1 MKNTEK
7 ITTIIVFLCI
17 ISLYIEILRNTCK
30 VGNFFPFVG
39 VGQIPRNEKGNTS
52 LYKEKLQRKSF
63 LLWLDKG
70 TDKNRERKKPNAQRN
85 ERLRDFETKSKN
97 NRTLKKL
104 GKKKSY
110 RLHQQDLPN

>member
-1 MKNTEK
+1 MNNTEK
-7 ITTIIVFLCI
+7 NTTIIVFLCN

-30 VGNFFPFVG
+30 VGKFFRFVG
-39 VGQIPRNEKGNTS
+39 VGQTQRKEKGNTS

-63 LLWLDKG
+63 LLWLDRG

-85 ERLRDFETKSKN
+85 ERLRDFEIKSKN

-104 GKKKSY
+104 SKKKSY
-110 RLHQQDLPN
+110 RTYQQDLPN